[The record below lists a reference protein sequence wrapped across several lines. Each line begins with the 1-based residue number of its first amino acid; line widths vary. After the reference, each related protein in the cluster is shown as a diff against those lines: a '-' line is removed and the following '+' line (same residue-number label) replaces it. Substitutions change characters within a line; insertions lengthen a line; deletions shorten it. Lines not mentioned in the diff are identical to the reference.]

1 MIICEIYDSFKYE
14 HDDKYII
21 KAGRN
26 ARQKARK
33 LAKLN
38 LDTRIAVVSKRGV
51 VQYAVTVGK
60 YYEMECWIYNKEVI
74 MVRDHKHKEY

>member
-1 MIICEIYDSFKYE
+1 MVICEVYDPFKYE

-21 KAGRN
+21 KAGRK

-38 LDTRIAVVSKRGV
+38 LDIRIAVVSKQGV
-51 VQYAVTVGK
+51 VQYAVTVNK
-60 YYEMECWIYNKEVI
+60 YYGIERWIYNKEVI
-74 MVRDHKHKEY
+74 MVRDHNYKI